1 MKNKK
6 KLCITIVVCLVV
18 GIISGIAY
26 FQVGKAA
33 KKGNSQVVNE
43 STTTKKDKG
52 KTGKSLLNEIN
63 IKSYKDISKIVVG
76 ENSQE
81 DVSWVEPIQTITF
94 TNKDDIDYLYNQ
106 LSKLKT
112 LNKNGADDEN
122 EVEAPKKRTIKIYG
136 KKGLNILINYNPTR
150 GSLIGNIYE
159 KDKSV
164 KTFAFENISEEFN
177 NWLINQCDIQMKAD
191 YSEQY
196 NRYQK
201 MQKYVTALQKYEGES
216 WYSGNEIAR
225 VDGDLKLKVFICRDN
240 SENRKKILKIVDSPE
255 DIVFGNR
262 EISYAK
268 LKTVKEFIS
277 NQILHDREKYDY
289 IIGCAVTSKEIKITM
304 SAKVKKSQINDFLT
318 EFEEYKNYI
327 NIVK

>member
-6 KLCITIVVCLVV
+6 KTCITIVVCLVV

-33 KKGNSQVVNE
+33 KKDNSQVVNE

-122 EVEAPKKRTIKIYG
+122 EVEANVREMLQRPK
-136 KKGLNILINYNPTR
+136 N
-150 GSLIGNIYE
+150 
-159 KDKSV
+159 
-164 KTFAFENISEEFN
+164 
-177 NWLINQCDIQMKAD
+177 
-191 YSEQY
+191 
-196 NRYQK
+196 
-201 MQKYVTALQKYEGES
+201 
-216 WYSGNEIAR
+216 
-225 VDGDLKLKVFICRDN
+225 FI
-240 SENRKKILKIVDSPE
+240 ENRGEMLQRSDISKKFTADSRKWSSAE
-255 DIVFGNR
+255 
-262 EISYAK
+262 SYY
-268 LKTVKEFIS
+268 TIF
-277 NQILHDREKYDY
+277 
-289 IIGCAVTSKEIKITM
+289 
-304 SAKVKKSQINDFLT
+304 
-318 EFEEYKNYI
+318 
-327 NIVK
+327 

>member
-33 KKGNSQVVNE
+33 KKDNSQVVNE

-191 YSEQY
+191 YS
-196 NRYQK
+196 
-201 MQKYVTALQKYEGES
+201 M
-216 WYSGNEIAR
+216 
-225 VDGDLKLKVFICRDN
+225 
-240 SENRKKILKIVDSPE
+240 
-255 DIVFGNR
+255 
-262 EISYAK
+262 
-268 LKTVKEFIS
+268 
-277 NQILHDREKYDY
+277 
-289 IIGCAVTSKEIKITM
+289 
-304 SAKVKKSQINDFLT
+304 FL
-318 EFEEYKNYI
+318 I
-327 NIVK
+327 